1 MATVFIGLGT
11 NLGERERNLAEARRL
26 LGSAVRL
33 TAESTV
39 IETEP
44 WGYEDQADFL
54 NQVVSGDTDLTPE
67 DLLKEL
73 KSIEYRMG
81 RTPSFRYGPRLI
93 DLDLLYY
100 DDLIQ
105 DRPDLTIPHPQLH
118 VREFVLRP
126 LAEVDPDWVH
136 PVFKKTNLELLKALS
151 ESTIQRFSESTSQ
164 RFNNQENSLNR

>member
-26 LGSAVRL
+26 LGSSVRL

-44 WGYEDQADFL
+44 WGYQDQADFL
-54 NQVVSGDTDLTPE
+54 NQVVTGETDLTPE

-73 KSIEYRMG
+73 KSIENRMG
-81 RTPSFRYGPRLI
+81 RAPSFRYGPRLI

-100 DDLIQ
+100 DDLVQ
-105 DRPDLTIPHPQLH
+105 DQPDLTIPHPHLH
-118 VREFVLRP
+118 LREFVLRP

-136 PVFKKTNLELLKALS
+136 PVLKQTHRELLLALEDGDS
-151 ESTIQRFSESTSQ
+151 P
-164 RFNNQENSLNR
+164 NRRILDNMSS